1 MDIDW
6 NAARIATNAYNRK
19 IDRQTLITE
28 RNAIKADLKN
38 CELGARLLVAFGGPN
53 IWIDTSRGIVE
64 GYWWQHSAFETF
76 DTDTD
81 NACDLHDHLEMIWSC

>member
-38 CELGARLLVAFGGPN
+38 CELN

>member
-1 MDIDW
+1 MGIKLNERGKTMDIDW

-38 CELGARLLVAFGGPN
+38 CELR
-53 IWIDTSRGIVE
+53 
-64 GYWWQHSAFETF
+64 QETR
-76 DTDTD
+76 D
-81 NACDLHDHLEMIWSC
+81 ALEKRIIEIEQRIRYNWAIN

>member
-38 CELGARLLVAFGGPN
+38 CELR
-53 IWIDTSRGIVE
+53 
-64 GYWWQHSAFETF
+64 QETR
-76 DTDTD
+76 D
-81 NACDLHDHLEMIWSC
+81 ALEKRIIEIEQRIRYNWAIN